1 MRQPSDERV
10 RAFLALTLA
19 QWGVD
24 ATVEA
29 GAAPVVALLRF
40 ADGRV
45 DIELE
50 RAPSADPFRWYVSRA
65 APSPGEPGSRVPAR
79 RPCGSL
85 VGVLGAM
92 RRTLNI
98 ESGGPARVVG

>member
-10 RAFLALTLA
+10 RTFLALTLA
-19 QWGVD
+19 QWSVD

-40 ADGRV
+40 ADGRA
-45 DIELE
+45 DIALE
-50 RAPSADPFRWYVSRA
+50 RTASADPFRWYVSRA
-65 APSPGEPGSRVPAR
+65 ALSTGDPGSLLPAR

-85 VGVLGAM
+85 VGVLGAL

-98 ESGGPARVVG
+98 ASGGPARVVG